1 MIRDF
6 RKLVAKWKGEVT
18 AEVTAAETL
27 SDAHLRR

>member
-18 AEVTAAETL
+18 AEVTAAEKL
-27 SDAHLRR
+27 SDDPS